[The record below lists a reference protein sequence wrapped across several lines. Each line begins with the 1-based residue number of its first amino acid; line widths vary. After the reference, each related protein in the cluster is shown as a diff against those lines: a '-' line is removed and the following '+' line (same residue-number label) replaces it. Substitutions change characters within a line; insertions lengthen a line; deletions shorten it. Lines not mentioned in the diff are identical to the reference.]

1 MSIFQNNGKIEEEDY
16 SILDHDLSPVNDI
29 IIPIPIAS
37 QIKNVSIESI
47 YKAINR
53 GILKRVDGVT
63 LESLKKYKV
72 DKSKKINGNIGGIK
86 RLKKKIKELE
96 EEKEGLDSMIEGDI
110 DEHSNT

>member
-1 MSIFQNNGKIEEEDY
+1 MSIFNNNGKIEEEDY
-16 SILDHDLSPVNDI
+16 SILDHDLSPINDI
-29 IIPIPIAS
+29 IIPISIAS

-63 LESLKKYKV
+63 LESLKGYKV

-96 EEKEGLDSMIEGDI
+96 DEKEEKELVLEEEIEEG
-110 DEHSNT
+110 E